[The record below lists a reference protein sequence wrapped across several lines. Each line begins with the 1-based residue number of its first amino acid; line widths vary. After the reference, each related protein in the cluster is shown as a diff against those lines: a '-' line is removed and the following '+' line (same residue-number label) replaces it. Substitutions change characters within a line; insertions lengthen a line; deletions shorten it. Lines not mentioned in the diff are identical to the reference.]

1 LSENHALFAI
11 GSLGGIDART
21 LAYHRTHRRRRHAVW
36 ILIAAR
42 RRQDAAPSRMRRF
55 SCALARQMGQ
65 HRWYDADES
74 PANRSKDSK
83 HRSWKMC
90 AHGSNT

>member
-1 LSENHALFAI
+1 MI
-11 GSLGGIDART
+11 GGAQMSPMHCNFMINTGTATGYDLETLG
-21 LAYHRTHRRRRHAVW
+21 
-36 ILIAAR
+36 
-42 RRQDAAPSRMRRF
+42 